1 MQRRVLSLL
10 GLLVAVAALS
20 GCGSQSVE
28 TQRQAG
34 GLLAAER
41 DATVLRGAQL
51 FNERC
56 SGCHTFNV
64 AGTQGGATK
73 IKDREKVDGPA
84 FNDRAETRADVL
96 YALRNGGFSGA
107 VMPANIA
114 VGADAEALA
123 DFLCKYSGSEIEQSA
138 SPEKPLTPAQR
149 CRVQTPDGATSSGSS

>member
-10 GLLVAVAALS
+10 GPLMAVALLT
-20 GCGSQSVE
+20 GCGSQSVA
-28 TQRQAG
+28 TQRQPG
-34 GLLAAER
+34 GLLAAEK
-41 DATVLRGAQL
+41 DPKVLRGASL

-96 YALRNGGFSGA
+96 YALQNGGFSGA
-107 VMPANIA
+107 LMPANLA
-114 VGADAEALA
+114 VGGDAEALA
-123 DFLCKYSGSEIEQSA
+123 DFLCKYSGSEIEKTA
-138 SPEKPLTPAQR
+138 SPTKPQTPAQR
-149 CRVQTPDGATSSGSS
+149 CATNTPTR